1 MTQSKRM
8 AVLGFSLFV
17 LCALR
22 EAEAQSRATLIQS
35 ARTEKQG
42 NLTLWAPNKAERVTE
57 NIQNSLPY
65 RLLTG
70 AAHRLGI

>member
-8 AVLGFSLFV
+8 AVLGFN
-17 LCALR
+17 R
-22 EAEAQSRATLIQS
+22 AELIQS
-35 ARTEKQG
+35 ARPEKKAK
-42 NLTLWAPNKAERVTE
+42 LTPWAPDKAERVTE

-70 AAHRLGI
+70 EAHGLGV

>member
-8 AVLGFSLFV
+8 AVLGFNLFV
-17 LCALR
+17 FCALR
-22 EAEAQSRATLIQS
+22 EAEAQSSAELIQS
-35 ARTEKQG
+35 ARTEEKA
-42 NLTLWAPNKAERVTE
+42 NLTPWAPDKAERVTE

-70 AAHRLGI
+70 EARGRGV